1 MFMCA
6 ISANMDVFGI
16 THNFSNV
23 FFFLWGLGLDTGSAV
38 VCRSFGKLVHLCCET
53 VRSALQSAIWGDL
66 VFWS

>member
-23 FFFLWGLGLDTGSAV
+23 FFFFMGIGVRYG